1 MNPFRFLR
9 RSLRGRI
16 ILLVGL
22 GMAALAGI
30 LGLSS
35 LWEIRALADRT
46 LQERRGLA
54 HAVADRLDTILR
66 SNLIILQ
73 EVALGIRGG
82 LGEADL
88 RPEKVALREAYL
100 RSTLFEGVFLLDR
113 GGGLIWIEP
122 RRQAAMQEDL
132 SSLPSVRRTLEVGKL
147 QVSDLIADG
156 RKRVYAVVPIRDWH
170 GELVGAV
177 GGAMDPESPRF
188 QSLLHP
194 IPFGE
199 TTYLELVDG
208 QGIVL
213 ASTKAGRSFIKSDH
227 GRFLISLIQEKK
239 SVVGTC
245 HSCHEE
251 DGSPERERE
260 VIAFAP
266 LTTAPWGLSVRQAER
281 EALAP
286 AVAMERRLLFVGSL
300 TILVALFFAW
310 GVARSV
316 TKPLE
321 TLAQGALRIAREELD
336 EPIPPLGEDEIGHL
350 ARAFDQMR
358 IRLKASFETIAE
370 ATRDLER
377 RVQERTRELEGL
389 YQELQRK
396 EEMRGVLLKKVIAAQ
411 EEERKRI
418 ARELHDETS
427 QALATL
433 LLAIETSLSS
443 ASEELKERLSRM
455 KAMADRTLDSI
466 HHLIFDLRPS
476 VLDDLGLPSA
486 LRWSAERH
494 LEPMGIDL
502 AFEVIGP
509 ERRLRPEI
517 ETALFRIGQEAVSN
531 IARHAEA
538 ESVSIAVEFG
548 EKVVRLQIV
557 DDGIGFEP
565 DAVAGSV
572 EGPRGLGLLGMKER
586 ATLLNGTL
594 TIDSKAGKGTRVTV
608 EIPIPDDR

>member
-22 GMAALAGI
+22 GMVALAGI

-82 LGEADL
+82 LGETDL
-88 RPEKVALREAYL
+88 RPEKSALREAYL

-122 RRQAAMQEDL
+122 RRQAAAQEDL
-132 SSLPSVRRTLEVGKL
+132 SSLPSVRRTLELGKL
-147 QVSDLIADG
+147 QVSDLITDG
-156 RKRVYAVVPIRDWH
+156 RKRVYTVVPIRDWH

-227 GRFLISLIQEKK
+227 GRFLVSLIQEKK

-251 DGSPERERE
+251 DGLPGRERE

-321 TLAQGALRIAREELD
+321 TLAHGAERIAREELD

-358 IRLKASFETIAE
+358 IRLKASFETVAE

-396 EEMRGVLLKKVIAAQ
+396 EELRGVLLKKVIAAQ

-433 LLAIETSLSS
+433 LLAIETSLSG
-443 ASEELKERLSRM
+443 AHEELKERLSRM

-466 HHLIFDLRPS
+466 HRLIFDLRPS

-548 EKVVRLQIV
+548 EKIVRLQIV
-557 DDGIGFEP
+557 DDGVGFEP

-586 ATLLNGTL
+586 AALLGGTL
-594 TIDSKAGKGTRVTV
+594 TIDAKAGEGTRVGV